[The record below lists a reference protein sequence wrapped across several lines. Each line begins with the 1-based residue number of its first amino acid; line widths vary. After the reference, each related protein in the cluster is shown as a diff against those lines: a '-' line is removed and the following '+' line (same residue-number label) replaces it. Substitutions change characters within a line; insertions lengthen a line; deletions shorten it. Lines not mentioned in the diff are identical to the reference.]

1 MPRAVSLPLCSV
13 NHPSTRRLPLIAG
26 LAQGINRR
34 LCRYLLV
41 VLASIVTLTGTAPLL
56 AQSGNLPTL
65 NQLQRQGNSSL
76 PALSY
81 ALTASLRLGIGR
93 TDDLDN
99 SGDFSLEDYESRIG
113 WRAQTPLSAGI
124 AADGYVEIGLESAN
138 SEFNEGDVALNLRQI
153 WAGISGAFG
162 SLRLGRQYDSFY
174 EYISAPTDVAEVGSC
189 WTQLFCGRQS
199 RVIKFAT
206 PDAPLVLG
214 VSLVAS
220 PDDAGND
227 ATDQIQYGF
236 SYRSGS
242 LFFGF
247 AGARVADEG
256 AADGGN
262 VFGLALSFALG
273 DGSFAISYQDADEG
287 VALSSGMPFS
297 SAAVEFS
304 PGGVPETTHLT
315 FALRYGPGYL
325 VVNRGEVGS
334 AEPDWITL
342 GASHS
347 LGQTSALFYELQRV
361 DRDDGTD
368 EDNFLRLGF
377 RYDF

>member
-1 MPRAVSLPLCSV
+1 MPRVRLLPLCGAINQSSRSPRL
-13 NHPSTRRLPLIAG
+13 NH
-26 LAQGINRR
+26 GINRR

-41 VLASIVTLTGTAPLL
+41 ALLSLIALVGVAPLQ
-56 AQSGNLPTL
+56 AQSGDLPTL
-65 NQLQRQGNSSL
+65 RQLQRQSNSSL
-76 PALSY
+76 PNLSY
-81 ALTASLRLGIGR
+81 ALTASLRLGIAR
-93 TDDLDN
+93 TDDVDN

-113 WRAQTPLSAGI
+113 WRAQTPLAAGL

-138 SEFNEGDVALNLRQI
+138 SEFNEGDVALNLRQL
-153 WAGISGAFG
+153 WAGVSGAFG

-174 EYISAPTDVAEVGSC
+174 EYISAPTDIAEFGSC
-189 WTQLFCGRQS
+189 WTQLFCDRQS
-199 RVIKFAT
+199 RVIKFTT
-206 PDAPLVLG
+206 PDAPLVVG

-227 ATDQIQYGF
+227 AADQIQYGF

-242 LFFGF
+242 LYFGF

-256 AADGGN
+256 TADEGN
-262 VFGLALSFALG
+262 VFGLAFSFG
-273 DGSFAISYQDADEG
+273 FGGGSIAISYQDADEG
-287 VALSSGMPFS
+287 VALSTGMPFS
-297 SAAVEFS
+297 SSAVES
-304 PGGVPETTHLT
+304 TPGGLPETTNLT
-315 FALRYGPGYL
+315 LGLKYGPGYL
-325 VVNRGEVGS
+325 IVNRGEAGN
-334 AEPDWITL
+334 AEPEWLTL

-347 LGQTSALFYELQRV
+347 LGQTSALFYELQSV